1 MENGV
6 ISSFHISLGCYA
18 SLNGYL
24 SNCCLQMVKEVVFKV
39 GFSPSK
45 KNYFIC
51 FNESPLKM
59 MKNTFYFILKALFV
73 PLTFS
78 SCRKLDDQKCKVTFK
93 IYNVTNWLKNN
104 YSTHIAQY
112 HTN

>member
-6 ISSFHISLGCYA
+6 IRSFHISLGCYA

-24 SNCCLQMVKEVVFKV
+24 SNCCLQMVKEVVRKV

-78 SCRKLDDQKCKVTFK
+78 SCKVALI